1 MAVFVPAQVLLQ
13 FILLSSLLI
22 QAMSLS
28 QSDLSARTPSTSVS
42 LGMQTTSLSQS
53 DLSAPTPSASV
64 SRGMKSFYRR
74 PLPESCIALTSKE
87 GRKLFE
93 SALRSKGLKVFF
105 ALIDQHSTQSEPAFC
120 GLSTLLI
127 ALNTFAVDP
136 RQTWK
141 GPWRW
146 YDENVLNCCMDLDTV
161 KKSGITLPGFRCLAV
176 CQGLDVAISY
186 ADDTG
191 SCVQE
196 FRKAVQR
203 ACGESESPDDGDND
217 KISHILVVSYTRK
230 ALGQT
235 GTGHFSPIAAY
246 DSVSDSVLILDTAR
260 FKYGSHWVKLPLIY
274 EAMKPVDP
282 STGRSRGYVMLEYD
296 HEYDEHHTSSLALS
310 VLLRSRMKQNPV
322 RREFKRYLES
332 LPPHHRIGW
341 EEVVKYWTK
350 DRTAPKYI
358 WEIMD
363 PQLKP
368 MSDESDDGLYKEV
381 LSLIADLIPSDD
393 QLFPQDGDCCRSNHR
408 RTVSVCSEEAIFILY
423 LACLDK
429 ERREKMIF
437 SSELSSASS
446 RARQQLLVEAKL
458 VEIAIK
464 MSDEMVVTPS
474 APQET
479 GTG

>member
-1 MAVFVPAQVLLQ
+1 MARSGSHGHYFDYINTIRSLR
-13 FILLSSLLI
+13 FILLSLSLLI
-22 QAMSLS
+22 QTMSLS
-28 QSDLSARTPSTSVS
+28 QSDLSAPN
-42 LGMQTTSLSQS
+42 
-53 DLSAPTPSASV
+53 PSALV
-64 SRGMKSFYRR
+64 SRGMRSFYRR
-74 PLPESCIALTSKE
+74 PLPASCIALTSKE

-146 YDENVLNCCMDLDTV
+146 YDENLLNCCMDLEEV
-161 KKSGITLPGFRCLAV
+161 RKSGITLPAFRCLAV

-191 SCVQE
+191 SSLQE
-196 FRKAVQR
+196 FRTAVER
-203 ACGESESPDDGDND
+203 ACGESESPDSGDND

-274 EAMKPVDP
+274 EAMNPVDP
-282 STGRSRGYVMLEYD
+282 DTGRSRGYVMLEYD
-296 HEYDEHHTSSLALS
+296 REYDEHHTSSLALS
-310 VLLRSRMKQNPV
+310 VLLRSRMKQNPI

-332 LPPHHRIGW
+332 LPAHHQIGL
-341 EEVVKYWTK
+341 EEVVQYWTK

-368 MSDESDDGLYKEV
+368 TSDETEFDGLYKEV
-381 LSLIADLIPSDD
+381 LSLLADLIPSDP
-393 QLFPQDGDCCRSNHR
+393 LFPQQDGDSCRSNHC
-408 RTVSVCSEEAIFILY
+408 RTVSLCSKEAIFILY

-429 ERREKMIF
+429 ESREEMIF

-446 RARQQLLVEAKL
+446 RAREQLLVEAEL

-464 MSDEMVVTPS
+464 MSDEVVVIN
-474 APQET
+474 ET
-479 GTG
+479 MDH

>member
-1 MAVFVPAQVLLQ
+1 MQ
-13 FILLSSLLI
+13 
-22 QAMSLS
+22 SLS
-28 QSDLSARTPSTSVS
+28 LSDV
-42 LGMQTTSLSQS
+42 
-53 DLSAPTPSASV
+53 SAPAPPASV
-64 SRGMKSFYRR
+64 SPRQSFYRR
-74 PLPESCIALTSKE
+74 PLPESCIALKSRE

-146 YDENVLNCCMDLDTV
+146 YDENILNCCMELEEV
-161 KKSGITLPGFRCLAV
+161 KTKGITIQGFRCLAV

-186 ADDTG
+186 ADEAG
-191 SCVQE
+191 SSIQE
-196 FRKAVQR
+196 FRNAVQR
-203 ACGESESPDDGDND
+203 ACGEVESLDDDDND

-235 GTGHFSPIAAY
+235 GDGHFSPIAAY

-282 STGRSRGYVMLEYD
+282 DTGRSRGYVMLEYD
-296 HEYDEHHTSSLALS
+296 HEGDEHHTSSLALS

-322 RREFKRYLES
+322 RREFKQYLES
-332 LPPHHRIGW
+332 LPQHHQIGW
-341 EEVVKYWTK
+341 EEVVQFWTK
-350 DRTAPKYI
+350 DGTASKYI

-368 MSDESDDGLYKEV
+368 TSDESEFDGLHKEV
-381 LSLIADLIPSDD
+381 ISLIADLIPSD
-393 QLFPQDGDCCRSNHR
+393 QRLPQQDGDCCRSNHR
-408 RTVSVCSEEAIFILY
+408 RTVSLCSEEAIFILY
-423 LACLDK
+423 LSCLDK
-429 ERREKMIF
+429 KSREEMIF
-437 SSELSSASS
+437 SSELSSASN
-446 RARQQLLVEAKL
+446 RAREQLLVEAEL
-458 VEIAIK
+458 VEIAIR
-464 MSDEMVVTPS
+464 MSDEVVGVTNETMDPKKVPS
-474 APQET
+474 TLGCICRADSCTNEKT
-479 GTG
+479 MLG

>member
-1 MAVFVPAQVLLQ
+1 
-13 FILLSSLLI
+13 
-22 QAMSLS
+22 MSLS
-28 QSDLSARTPSTSVS
+28 QSDLPTPNPLASVS
-42 LGMQTTSLSQS
+42 HRMQSLSQS
-53 DLSAPTPSASV
+53 DVSAPTPSASV
-64 SRGMKSFYRR
+64 SPGMRSFYRR
-74 PLPESCIALTSKE
+74 PLPESCVALKSKE

-146 YDENVLNCCMDLDTV
+146 YDETVLNCCMDLQEV
-161 KKSGITLPGFRCLAV
+161 KKTGITLPGFRCLAV
-176 CQGLDVAISY
+176 CQGLDVAIGY

-191 SCVQE
+191 SSLQE
-196 FRKAVQR
+196 FRMAVQR
-203 ACGESESPDDGDND
+203 ACGESESLDNGDNDND

-235 GTGHFSPIAAY
+235 GAGHFSPIAAY

-274 EAMKPVDP
+274 EAMKPIDP
-282 STGRSRGYVMLEYD
+282 DTGRSRGYVMLEYD
-296 HEYDEHHTSSLALS
+296 HEGEEHHTSSLALS

-332 LPPHHRIGW
+332 RTQHRPIGW
-341 EEVVKYWTK
+341 EELVQYWTK
-350 DRTAPKYI
+350 DRTAQKYI

-363 PQLKP
+363 PQLIP
-368 MSDESDDGLYKEV
+368 TSDESEFDGLYKEV
-381 LSLIADLIPSDD
+381 ISLIADLIPSD
-393 QLFPQDGDCCRSNHR
+393 QPFPQQDGDCCRSNHR
-408 RTVSVCSEEAIFILY
+408 RTVSLCSGEAIFVLY

-429 ERREKMIF
+429 KSREEMIF

-446 RARQQLLVEAKL
+446 RAREQLLVEAQL
-458 VEIAIK
+458 VELAIK
-464 MSDEMVVTPS
+464 MSDEAVVTN
-474 APQET
+474 ET
-479 GTG
+479 VDDRQCHFI